1 MMRMMRKHTFY
12 RGVVLGVVVAGVWSV
27 SACRDHGSSEAV
39 PGGGGPTIPSG
50 GEAVKSP
57 EEGGDLRALL
67 EAALATEEKEIV
79 LPPGRYRVS
88 PVDRAHLVLR
98 GVRDRVIIADGVEMI
113 CTETTRAL
121 TIENCHNVTLRGLTI
136 DYDPLPFTQAHILE
150 ISPDKSTLR
159 VAVLPGYPP
168 LTPVTGSVEIFDP
181 ATNHLRGRLTYF
193 NTRCEPGAD
202 GLTARLT
209 KSNVRPELAAE
220 QLGDIVVI
228 KTPNAPGGEIPHAI
242 MATDC
247 SGLVMENVTLF
258 ASPMFGFLENG
269 CDESK
274 YIGCV
279 VGRRSPESE
288 GIVRGHPRLRSLNAD
303 AFHSKNARRGPAYER
318 CTAQFMGD
326 DAIAING
333 DFHFVALGEGRV
345 WRVLAKTRMTMRAGE
360 DAQIFTYDGRRL
372 EDRRIVSVT
381 PDGEVTGDERAL
393 IERQAMNEHL
403 RRNGLST
410 AWRVELDQEV
420 SVPPGTLICSA
431 NRIGNGFSIRNCQV
445 GFNRSRGILV
455 KAGHGVIADNLIE
468 GSVMT
473 GILISP
479 EYWWLEAGLSDELV
493 ISGNRIEGGRGM
505 GIAVVAEG
513 GNHVLAQAG
522 TFRNIRV
529 TGNTIKGGASP
540 GLLLTSIRGLSEEG
554 NVVRPDPGME
564 LFPWQIG
571 PWGREGVQPV
581 MRVNV
586 E

>member
-1 MMRMMRKHTFY
+1 
-12 RGVVLGVVVAGVWSV
+12 
-27 SACRDHGSSEAV
+27 
-39 PGGGGPTIPSG
+39 
-50 GEAVKSP
+50 
-57 EEGGDLRALL
+57 
-67 EAALATEEKEIV
+67 
-79 LPPGRYRVS
+79 
-88 PVDRAHLVLR
+88 
-98 GVRDRVIIADGVEMI
+98 
-113 CTETTRAL
+113 
-121 TIENCHNVTLRGLTI
+121 
-136 DYDPLPFTQAHILE
+136 
-150 ISPDKSTLR
+150 
-159 VAVLPGYPP
+159 
-168 LTPVTGSVEIFDP
+168 
-181 ATNHLRGRLTYF
+181 
-193 NTRCEPGAD
+193 
-202 GLTARLT
+202 
-209 KSNVRPELAAE
+209 
-220 QLGDIVVI
+220 
-228 KTPNAPGGEIPHAI
+228 
-242 MATDC
+242 
-247 SGLVMENVTLF
+247 
-258 ASPMFGFLENG
+258 
-269 CDESK
+269 
-274 YIGCV
+274 
-279 VGRRSPESE
+279 
-288 GIVRGHPRLRSLNAD
+288 
-303 AFHSKNARRGPAYER
+303 
-318 CTAQFMGD
+318 
-326 DAIAING
+326 
-333 DFHFVALGEGRV
+333 
-345 WRVLAKTRMTMRAGE
+345 MRAGE

-505 GIAVVAEG
+505 GIAVMAEG